1 MGFLYMLTIVFM
13 LSGLLPGLFLT
24 KKIHQKDAASNIM
37 CNINILCMSG
47 CPIRWEHKEPQQGG
61 DLPPVLGVRG
71 SLLQPHQGVAGGA
84 QGQTADPVSPLLLR
98 TATHTSG
105 RQRRSGSDRSSQS
118 SSDPPGRS
126 RARRARRDAMRC
138 DGGLGIAGKCQVN
151 MCHSPQGL
159 GVCRPA
165 PPHYRPGW
173 ATYTRG
179 PTGALNA
186 VVFMS
191 N

>member
-1 MGFLYMLTIVFM
+1 MC
-13 LSGLLPGLFLT
+13 
-24 KKIHQKDAASNIM
+24 NIRN
-37 CNINILCMSG
+37 NINILCTSG
-47 CPIRWEHKEPQQGG
+47 CPIRWEHKKTQQGG

-105 RQRRSGSDRSSQS
+105 SQRSSRSDRSSQS
-118 SSDPPGRS
+118 SSDPRTQPSASG
-126 RARRARRDAMRC
+126 RRDAMRC

-151 MCHSPQGL
+151 MCHSPQELRVSARATALQAWL
-159 GVCRPA
+159 G
-165 PPHYRPGW
+165 
-173 ATYTRG
+173 YTRG
-179 PTGALNA
+179 PTGALN
-186 VVFMS
+186 VVIFMS